1 MHVATIQEQCPVK
14 GEKQKAKRRG
24 KRGKTTILTEQKM
37 KKDGFILAEID
48 GKIKECKVI
57 YSYADGRIRVEY
69 PTFYNGRYNGIEE
82 KTISKDEIIT
92 E

>member
-1 MHVATIQEQCPVK
+1 
-14 GEKQKAKRRG
+14 
-24 KRGKTTILTEQKM
+24 M
-37 KKDGFILAEID
+37 KKDGYILAEID

-57 YSYADGRIRVEY
+57 CSYADGRIRVEY
-69 PTFYNGRYNGIEE
+69 PTFCNGRYNGREA